1 MIAVELT
8 TAEIQKKIAKFE
20 SKKRPRL
27 NMLYEYYAGRHRIL
41 SAAKPG
47 GRPNNRIVTNFAKNI
62 VTNTTGYFMGNPI
75 TYNYDDETLA
85 ERMSEILE
93 YNDDAF
99 VNTQLSEHLSIFGIA
114 AEMLYLDTEKDT
126 GDIKIRYAPINP
138 MQLVVETTGDINDD
152 ITLAIRWY
160 DVFDDDDVRTRHI
173 EVYDSETVSYYRL
186 DAYGSVHEEIPDGRQ
201 AAVQRHYFGE
211 VPINVYYNNDNRMGD
226 FEDVISLIDA
236 YNTMQSESVNDFQSF
251 ADCLM
256 LVKNMRM
263 SEDAIETMREK
274 HVIEAFEDGD
284 VSYLV
289 KQVNDTYV
297 ENIKERIK
305 QDIYLSSNT
314 VNMSDESFAGATSG
328 AAIRRRMMNFES
340 RVSQT
345 ERYFKKGLQRRFE
358 LICNMLGVQGS
369 SFDYLC
375 VTPVFER
382 NIPADIQEIATEV
395 AQLQGMVS
403 KRTLLAQIPFV
414 EDVEEELERLEE
426 EETQYSAG
434 NFGQNDS
441 ELLNDD
447 EEDEPAENKR
457 VLAEAHIQA

>member
-1 MIAVELT
+1 
-8 TAEIQKKIAKFE
+8 
-20 SKKRPRL
+20 
-27 NMLYEYYAGRHRIL
+27 MLYEYYAGRHRVL
-41 SAAKPG
+41 SAVKPTG
-47 GRPNNRIVTNFAKNI
+47 KPNNRLITNFAKNI

-75 TYNYDDETLA
+75 TYNYDDEALA
-85 ERMSEILE
+85 ERMGDILE

-99 VNTQLSEHLSIFGIA
+99 VNTRLSEHLSIFGIA
-114 AEMLYLDTEKDT
+114 AELLYLDTDKT

-138 MQLVVETTGDINDD
+138 MQLIIETTGDVNDD
-152 ITLAIRWY
+152 IKLAIRWY
-160 DVFDDDDVRTRHI
+160 DVFDDDDVRTRHV
-173 EVYDSETVSYYRL
+173 EVYDDKTVSYYRQ
-186 DAYGSVHEEIPDGRQ
+186 DAYGAMIEEIPDGKQ
-201 AAVQRHYFGE
+201 AAVQEHYFGE
-211 VPINVYYNNDNRMGD
+211 VPVNVYYNNDNRMGD

-256 LVKNMRM
+256 LVKNMKM
-263 SEDAIETMREK
+263 SEDTIDSIREK

-305 QDIYLSSNT
+305 RDIYLSSNT

-358 LICNMLGVQGS
+358 LICNMLSVQGS
-369 SFDYLC
+369 RFDYLT

-414 EDVEEELERLEE
+414 EDVTEELERLEE
-426 EETQYSAG
+426 EETQYNTS
-434 NFGQNDS
+434 NFGQADS
-441 ELLNDD
+441 LLNGDRDD
-447 EEDEPAENKR
+447 EPTTDE
-457 VLAEAHIQA
+457 